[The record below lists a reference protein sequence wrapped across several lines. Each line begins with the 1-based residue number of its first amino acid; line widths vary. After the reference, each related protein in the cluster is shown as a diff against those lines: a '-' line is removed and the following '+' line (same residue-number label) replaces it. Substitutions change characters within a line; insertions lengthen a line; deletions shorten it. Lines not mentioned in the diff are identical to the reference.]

1 MNKTIADIAR
11 MAGVAKS
18 TVSRF
23 LNGGAVSVDT
33 RRKIEKVVKAT
44 GYVPNTFAQSLKAKR
59 TNIIGTVVPRLDSFA
74 TSHTLMGIDE
84 ELRAQHYQM
93 LISNTSQDVKRE
105 IEALYELGRQ
115 KISGI
120 ILLAAQITDEH
131 LTAIR
136 DIRIPVLL
144 VGQQHEQ
151 IHSLIHDDYR
161 AGYDIGA
168 YVLSQG
174 HREIAYVGVTEKDVA
189 VGVRRKEGFK
199 QAVRDALPHQAHMDD
214 VKQLEQAAGY
224 DIRYYETGFKMSDAR
239 VAASAILDG
248 FKPSLMVCATDN
260 IALGVINAAYSR
272 GIAIPSELS
281 VTGFGGYDI
290 TEVIHPALTTVQYP
304 YMEAGRVAAQ
314 NIVRLVEHKPVEKV
328 TVMNYSL
335 VERESVDKR

>member
-1 MNKTIADIAR
+1 MNKTIADIAQ

-18 TVSRF
+18 TVSRY

-33 RRKIEKVVKAT
+33 RRKIEQVVKAT

-84 ELRAQHYQM
+84 ELRSRHYQM
-93 LISNTSQDVKRE
+93 LISNASQDVKRE

-151 IHSLIHDDYR
+151 IHSLIHNDYH

-189 VGVRRKEGFK
+189 VGVQRKEGFK
-199 QAVRDALPHQAHMDD
+199 QAVRDAMPAGTYSDD
-214 VKQLEQAAGY
+214 ALRAAGY
-224 DIRYYETGFKMSDAR
+224 DIRFYETGFKMFDAR
-239 VAASAILDG
+239 MAASAILDQ

-304 YMEAGRVAAQ
+304 YMEAGRVAAH
-314 NIVRLVEHKPVEKV
+314 NIMRLVEHQPVEQV
-328 TVMNYSL
+328 TVMNYAL
-335 VERESVDKR
+335 IERESVDKR

>member
-1 MNKTIADIAR
+1 MNKTIADIAQ

-18 TVSRF
+18 TVSRY

-33 RRKIEKVVKAT
+33 RRKIEQVVKAT

-84 ELRAQHYQM
+84 ELRSRHYQM

-131 LTAIR
+131 LTAIH

-151 IHSLIHDDYR
+151 IHSLIHNDYH

-189 VGVRRKEGFK
+189 VGVQRKEGFK
-199 QAVRDALPHQAHMDD
+199 QAVRDAMPAGTYSDD
-214 VKQLEQAAGY
+214 TLRAAGY
-224 DIRYYETGFKMSDAR
+224 DIRFYETGFKMFDAR
-239 VAASAILDG
+239 MAASAILDQ

-304 YMEAGRVAAQ
+304 YMEAGRVAAH
-314 NIVRLVEHKPVEKV
+314 NIMRLVERQPVEQV
-328 TVMNYSL
+328 TVMNYAL
-335 VERESVDKR
+335 IERESVDKR

>member
-1 MNKTIADIAR
+1 MNKTIADIAQ

-18 TVSRF
+18 TVSRY

-33 RRKIEKVVKAT
+33 RRKIEQVVKAT

-84 ELRAQHYQM
+84 ELRSRHYQM

-151 IHSLIHDDYR
+151 IHSLIHNDYH

-168 YVLSQG
+168 YILSHG

-189 VGVRRKEGFK
+189 VGVQRKEGFK
-199 QAVRDALPHQAHMDD
+199 QAVRDAMPAGTYSDD
-214 VKQLEQAAGY
+214 ALRAAGY
-224 DIRYYETGFKMSDAR
+224 DIRFYETGFKMFDAR
-239 VAASAILDG
+239 MAASAILDQ

-304 YMEAGRVAAQ
+304 YMEAGRVAAK
-314 NIVRLVEHKPVEKV
+314 NIMRLVEHQPVEQV
-328 TVMNYSL
+328 TVMNYAL
-335 VERESVDKR
+335 IERESVDKR